1 VDVRGDERFK
11 MSEKIL
17 VEIKEAVIKGDRDGA
32 GAKTRQALDGGIAIR
47 DILDK
52 GLIAG
57 MEIIGNRFKNN
68 EVFIPEVLISA
79 KAMQTGTAILEPH
92 FLKSGIK
99 PLGKIAIG
107 TVKGDLHDIGKN
119 IVSMMLK
126 GACFDI
132 QDFGIDVSPQKF
144 VDAAKAGDVDILALS
159 SLLTTSMGAM
169 RDTIKSLK
177 DAGLRDKVKVM
188 VGGAPVTQ
196 EFADSIGADAYAKD
210 AAMAVDV
217 AKELLKK

>member
-1 VDVRGDERFK
+1 

-17 VEIKEAVIKGDRDGA
+17 SDIKEAVMRGDREGVA
-32 GAKTRQALDGGIAIR
+32 RLTRLAMDKGLAIKE
-47 DILDK
+47 ILDN

-57 MEIIGNRFKNN
+57 MDIIGRKFKNN
-68 EVFIPEVLISA
+68 EVFIPEVLIAA
-79 KAMQTGTAILEPH
+79 KAMHAGTAILEPQ
-92 FLKSGIK
+92 FVKCGIK
-99 PLGKIAIG
+99 PIGRVAIG

-132 QDFGIDVSPQKF
+132 QDFGIDVSPEKF
-144 VDAAKAGDVDILALS
+144 VNAAKVGDVDIIALS

-169 RDTIKSLK
+169 RDTINSLK
-177 DAGLRDKVKVM
+177 DTGLRDKVKVM

-196 EFADSIGADAYAKD
+196 CFADSIGADAYAKD
-210 AAMAVDV
+210 AATAVDV
-217 AKELLKK
+217 AKELLSKKVR